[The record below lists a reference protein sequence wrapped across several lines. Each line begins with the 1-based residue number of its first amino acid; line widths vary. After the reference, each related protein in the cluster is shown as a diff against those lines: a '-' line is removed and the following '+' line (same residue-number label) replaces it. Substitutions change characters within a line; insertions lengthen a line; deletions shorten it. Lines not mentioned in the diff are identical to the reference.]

1 MPARFRRRAQTEG
14 DTYCDLGSE
23 SEAWSLRGVTG
34 TCLKHYVVTG
44 QAVAPSRHEFWALQ
58 APLIEPKYWHATN
71 AVRGEHRLAGS
82 RPDSAASV
90 NVIAI
95 QAAV

>member
-14 DTYCDLGSE
+14 DTYSDQGSE

-34 TCLKHYVVTG
+34 TCLKLCVVTG

-58 APLIEPKYWHATN
+58 APPIKPKYGTQRTPY
-71 AVRGEHRLAGS
+71 AVNTGSLGAGQTAQLA
-82 RPDSAASV
+82 
-90 NVIAI
+90 
-95 QAAV
+95 